1 MPRFDT
7 LRRFVHEDETH
18 LVELTRHFF
27 GRFFDNE
34 FVSQTGEST
43 LGVAHFVILLA
54 APGFIYFFFQYTAY
68 SQMAELAPGLCRGKM
83 IMSGFSKV
91 EMSC

>member
-1 MPRFDT
+1 MPRFDA